1 MIQILIIISV
11 IILLVGL
18 MVKWPKPG
26 LYLFKIVCLMLLLSG
41 LIFALF
47 FTLMGLGKQAL
58 NIDASS
64 LAGICRPSFHWSID
78 CNNGYLHNISNSSSF
93 LEEIIKQGKIEN
105 LEN

>member
-18 MVKWPKPG
+18 MVKWPRPG
-26 LYLFKIVCLMLLLSG
+26 LYIFKTVCLMLLLIG
-41 LIFALF
+41 LFFALF
-47 FTLMGLGKQAL
+47 FTLMELGKQAL
-58 NIDASS
+58 NID
-64 LAGICRPSFHWSID
+64 LHPWRID